1 MESPPNVSITRT
13 INASS
18 SSQFVTEVPTTAHQR
33 QRRYILPNNTDA
45 GDDDKHC
52 NLVKPLNYSL
62 YTNKPFELLLS
73 DFISGVVSAY
83 DQHLDLPYLNIDSC
97 HVWECTVL

>member
-1 MESPPNVSITRT
+1 MESPPNVSITRI

-18 SSQFVTEVPTTAHQR
+18 SSHFVTEVPTTAHQR
-33 QRRYILPNNTDA
+33 QRRYILPNNTDL
-45 GDDDKHC
+45 GDNDKHC
-52 NLVKPLNYSL
+52 NLVKPLNYSH

-83 DQHLDLPYLNIDSC
+83 DQHLDL
-97 HVWECTVL
+97 H